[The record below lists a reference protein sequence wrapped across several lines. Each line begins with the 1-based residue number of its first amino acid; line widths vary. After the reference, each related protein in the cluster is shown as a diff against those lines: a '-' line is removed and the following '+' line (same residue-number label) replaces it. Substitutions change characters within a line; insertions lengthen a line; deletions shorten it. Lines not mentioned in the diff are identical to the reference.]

1 MTRQEVPLW
10 DFLGELANADEPNVL
25 FSNVALGTEENYREV
40 LDEVRALVSWLSSM
54 KSSRIITNLPNS
66 TLLAKLVIACL
77 ISGREI
83 CCLADGSTSSETLK
97 AILLLSPDLVILEPS
112 SLGSQAVSELEGVRW
127 VYANELRKEID
138 AHPVL
143 GDPVESSFAGFT
155 YGNLIVF
162 TSGSTGEPKGLL
174 LQGERVWKSARVF
187 ADINQLSQQ
196 NRFWNYLPMSY
207 LGGLFNLLLI
217 PIAAGSSVFLDTAFG
232 PKTFLQFFAILE
244 REGIDS
250 VWLVP
255 TIARGLKRLART
267 RNTSSAIGSKIR
279 NVFIGT
285 APSTVKER
293 AEIGELFGCHVLESY
308 GLTETTFIT
317 CQTPALY
324 PQEEPK
330 SVMYPGVET
339 RINPEDSTLEV
350 RSPYSFVGSFLQ
362 PGVFLPNDSEWVNS
376 GDVCAVEN
384 GIVRPIARVR
394 EIVKKGGLL
403 INLPEVEVLARQRV
417 TWGEVVAVPLEDD
430 FYGENYFLV
439 FESRGSVAD
448 RTELIGF
455 LATNLSRSKLPKDV
469 IEISEI
475 PALRSGKPD
484 KKKLAMFLHDG
495 GTDSYEET

>member
-1 MTRQEVPLW
+1 LTRPEAHLW
-10 DFLGELANADEPNVL
+10 DFLGELANSDEQNVL
-25 FSNVALGTEENYREV
+25 FSNVAMGTEETYKEV
-40 LDEVRALVSWLSSM
+40 LEEVRALVAWLSSI
-54 KSSRIITNLPNS
+54 KSSRLLTNLPNS
-66 TLLAKLVIACL
+66 TLLAKLVLACL

-83 CCLADGSTSSETLK
+83 CCLADGSTSSEILK
-97 AILLLSPDLVILEPS
+97 ATLLLSPDLVILEPS

-127 VYANELRKEID
+127 VYTNELQEKTD
-138 AHPVL
+138 ALPFL
-143 GDPVESSFAGFT
+143 GERVQSSFAGFS

-162 TSGSTGEPKGLL
+162 TSGSTGRPKGLL
-174 LQGERVWKSARVF
+174 LQGERLWKSARVF
-187 ADINQLSQQ
+187 ADIHQLSHK

-217 PIAAGSSVFLDTAFG
+217 PIAARSSIFLDSAFG
-232 PKTFLQFFAILE
+232 PKTFLQYFAILE

-255 TIARGLKRLART
+255 TIARGLKRLAKT
-267 RNTSSAIGSKIR
+267 RNASSVNVLKIR

-285 APSTVKER
+285 APSTEKER
-293 AEIGELFGCHVLESY
+293 AEIGEIFGCRVLESY

-317 CQTPALY
+317 CDIPALSPEGG
-324 PQEEPK
+324 PQK
-330 SVMYPGVET
+330 VMYPGVET

-350 RSPYSFVGSFLQ
+350 SSPYSFVGSFLE
-362 PGVFLPNDSEWVNS
+362 PGIFVPNDSEWVNS
-376 GDVCAVEN
+376 GDVCTVEN

-403 INLPEVEVLARQRV
+403 INLPEIEVLARERV
-417 TWGEVVAVPLEDD
+417 TWGEVVAVPFEDD

-439 FESRGSVAD
+439 FESRGTTED

-469 IEISEI
+469 IEVSEI

-484 KKKLAMFLHDG
+484 KKKLVKSLQDAGLDF
-495 GTDSYEET
+495 YEEI